1 VDILSDLGDI
11 SLSAV
16 EEGLFNIFLKMKI
29 LLVKLYIVC

>member
-16 EEGLFNIFLKMKI
+16 EEGLF
-29 LLVKLYIVC
+29 

>member
-16 EEGLFNIFLKMKI
+16 EEDFFNIFFEMKI

>member
-16 EEGLFNIFLKMKI
+16 EEGLFNIFFENEDFI
-29 LLVKLYIVC
+29 G